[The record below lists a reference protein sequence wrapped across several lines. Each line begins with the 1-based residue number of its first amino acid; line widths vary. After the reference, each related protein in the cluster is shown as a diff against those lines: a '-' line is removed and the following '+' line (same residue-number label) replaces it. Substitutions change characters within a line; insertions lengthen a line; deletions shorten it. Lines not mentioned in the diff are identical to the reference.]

1 MLYIMKMKG
10 IVFLREWYDT
20 IVTLDPQDQADILAL
35 MFADDEQ
42 DIVATP
48 VARAVFGMIRPA
60 LERQRTKYEQVS
72 EKRKAAVK
80 KRWDK
85 GKEVQADTNEYKCIQ
100 MNTNVMTCK
109 QDKNKDKDKNKN
121 KSSNKIDDNNALSC
135 ECVRDLYNEI
145 CTDLPK
151 CSVLSEQRKKHIR
164 ARCQMLQTEND
175 WRNLFRQVQSSDFLT
190 GRSGSWRASFDW
202 LVQSETNCTKVIEG
216 NYTNTQK
223 QTNSGIVDY
232 SRMKISENKYTMF

>member
-1 MLYIMKMKG
+1 MQISQNEKPNNNNNIDKNNNKNKDNNT
-10 IVFLREWYDT
+10 EE
-20 IVTLDPQDQADILAL
+20 DI
-35 MFADDEQ
+35 
-42 DIVATP
+42 
-48 VARAVFGMIRPA
+48 
-60 LERQRTKYEQVS
+60 
-72 EKRKAAVK
+72 
-80 KRWDK
+80 
-85 GKEVQADTNEYKCIQ
+85 QADTNVYNCIQ
-100 MNTNVMTCK
+100 MNTNVMTCN
-109 QDKNKDKDKNKN
+109 QDKNKDKNKDKD
-121 KSSNKIDDNNALSC
+121 KSSNKIDDNTNALTC

-164 ARCQMLQTEND
+164 ARFQMLQTEND
-175 WRNLFRQVQSSDFLT
+175 WRNLFKQVQASDFLT

-223 QTNSGIVDY
+223 QNNIGIADY